1 LVQFDDPMEV
11 MARRIGTEEF
21 VEQNPDEARE
31 RAS

>member
-1 LVQFDDPMEV
+1 MEV

-21 VEQNPDEARE
+21 AEQNPAEARE

>member
-1 LVQFDDPMEV
+1 V

-21 VEQNPDEARE
+21 AEQNPVEARE